1 MGAAAEEPSLT
12 ASGMK
17 GRKDQL
23 KLIIV
28 PVRRTGQGRAAVI
41 NVAKSEGSPD
51 MDSDT
56 IQFGENT

>member
-1 MGAAAEEPSLT
+1 MGAAKEAPSLT

-41 NVAKSEGSPD
+41 NVAKSEGRALRWQS
-51 MDSDT
+51 
-56 IQFGENT
+56 

>member
-1 MGAAAEEPSLT
+1 
-12 ASGMK
+12 MK

-41 NVAKSEGSPD
+41 NVAKSEGRAPRWQS
-51 MDSDT
+51 
-56 IQFGENT
+56 